1 MADAISGIASPQS
14 NYEKY
19 KDMFTDKH
27 DLVTM
32 DNFYSLLIAEMQN
45 QDPLEPTS
53 NTEFI
58 SQMASFTALQAQ
70 QDTFE
75 TQQMS
80 YANSLIGKTVTVSK
94 GDGEVETGVV
104 SYVKG
109 GETPMINVNGTNYK
123 LSAVSQVHDNGTQQS
138 SSIGDYGAFASSIL
152 GKNAV
157 VQSIDENG
165 AAYYDEGTVSS
176 LEIENGNVR
185 VVVNGYA
192 YNATDVL
199 RVTQPVQEEQSIQ
212 NTFHSR
218 QQAHLAAAH
227 RPHRALLRL
236 NRRYR
241 QEALRQF
248 RLTKTIS
255 RTLRKTTAVTMTD
268 ASMSFL
274 NDIFGKGEVKG
285 CL

>member
-185 VVVNGYA
+185 VDVNGYA

-212 NTFHSR
+212 NTSSVPDNVEPVS
-218 QQAHLAAAH
+218 QQTAGTSGSSTQTAQSTVTADQTVQTRSTAAVQTDEDDIAD
-227 RPHRALLRL
+227 AAE
-236 NRRYR
+236 NDSSDDDRRIY
-241 QEALRQF
+241 ELF
-248 RLTKTIS
+248 
-255 RTLRKTTAVTMTD
+255 
-268 ASMSFL
+268 
-274 NDIFGKGEVKG
+274 E
-285 CL
+285 

>member
-212 NTFHSR
+212 NTSSVPDNVEPVS
-218 QQAHLAAAH
+218 QQTAGASGSSTQTAQNTVTAEQTVQTRSTAAVQTDEDDIAD
-227 RPHRALLRL
+227 AAE
-236 NRRYR
+236 NDSSDDDRRIY
-241 QEALRQF
+241 ELF
-248 RLTKTIS
+248 
-255 RTLRKTTAVTMTD
+255 
-268 ASMSFL
+268 
-274 NDIFGKGEVKG
+274 E
-285 CL
+285 

>member
-165 AAYYDEGTVSS
+165 ATYYDEGTVSS

-212 NTFHSR
+212 NTSSVLDNVEPVS
-218 QQAHLAAAH
+218 QQTAGASGSSTQTAQNTVTAEQTVQTRSTAAVQTDEDDIAD
-227 RPHRALLRL
+227 AAE
-236 NRRYR
+236 NDSSDDDRRIY
-241 QEALRQF
+241 ELF
-248 RLTKTIS
+248 
-255 RTLRKTTAVTMTD
+255 
-268 ASMSFL
+268 
-274 NDIFGKGEVKG
+274 E
-285 CL
+285 

>member
-199 RVTQPVQEEQSIQ
+199 RVTQPVQEEQSVQ
-212 NTFHSR
+212 NTSSVPDNVEPVS
-218 QQAHLAAAH
+218 QQTAGASGSSTQTAQNTVAADQTVQTRSTA
-227 RPHRALLRL
+227 AVQTDEDDIADAAE
-236 NRRYR
+236 NDSSDDDRRIY
-241 QEALRQF
+241 ELF
-248 RLTKTIS
+248 
-255 RTLRKTTAVTMTD
+255 
-268 ASMSFL
+268 
-274 NDIFGKGEVKG
+274 E
-285 CL
+285 

>member
-123 LSAVSQVHDNGTQQS
+123 LSSVSQVHDNGTQQS

-176 LEIENGNVR
+176 LEIESGNVR

-212 NTFHSR
+212 NTSSVPDNVEPVS
-218 QQAHLAAAH
+218 QQTAGTSGSSTQTAQNTVTAEQTVQTRSTAAVQTDEDDIAD
-227 RPHRALLRL
+227 AAE
-236 NRRYR
+236 NDSSDDDRRIY
-241 QEALRQF
+241 ELF
-248 RLTKTIS
+248 
-255 RTLRKTTAVTMTD
+255 
-268 ASMSFL
+268 
-274 NDIFGKGEVKG
+274 E
-285 CL
+285 

>member
-199 RVTQPVQEEQSIQ
+199 RVTQPVQEEQSVQ
-212 NTFHSR
+212 NTSSVPDNVEPVS
-218 QQAHLAAAH
+218 QQTAGTSGSSTQTAQSTVTADQTVQTRSTAAVQTDEDDIAD
-227 RPHRALLRL
+227 AAE
-236 NRRYR
+236 NDSSDDDRRIY
-241 QEALRQF
+241 ELF
-248 RLTKTIS
+248 
-255 RTLRKTTAVTMTD
+255 
-268 ASMSFL
+268 
-274 NDIFGKGEVKG
+274 E
-285 CL
+285 

>member
-165 AAYYDEGTVSS
+165 ATYYDEGTVSS

-199 RVTQPVQEEQSIQ
+199 RVTQPVQEEQSVQ
-212 NTFHSR
+212 NTSSVPDNVEPVS
-218 QQAHLAAAH
+218 QQTAGTSGSGTQTAQSTVTADQTVQTRSTAAVQTDEDDIAD
-227 RPHRALLRL
+227 AAE
-236 NRRYR
+236 NDSSDDDRRIY
-241 QEALRQF
+241 ELF
-248 RLTKTIS
+248 
-255 RTLRKTTAVTMTD
+255 
-268 ASMSFL
+268 
-274 NDIFGKGEVKG
+274 E
-285 CL
+285 

>member
-165 AAYYDEGTVSS
+165 ATYYDEGTVSS

-212 NTFHSR
+212 NTSSVLDNVEPVS
-218 QQAHLAAAH
+218 QQTAGASGSSTQTAQSTVTADQTVQTRSTAAVQTDEDDIAD
-227 RPHRALLRL
+227 AAE
-236 NRRYR
+236 NDSSDDDRRIY
-241 QEALRQF
+241 ELF
-248 RLTKTIS
+248 
-255 RTLRKTTAVTMTD
+255 
-268 ASMSFL
+268 
-274 NDIFGKGEVKG
+274 E
-285 CL
+285 

>member
-157 VQSIDENG
+157 VQSVDENG

-212 NTFHSR
+212 NTSSVPDNVEPVS
-218 QQAHLAAAH
+218 QQTAGTSGSSTQTAQSTVTADQTVQTRSTAAVQTDEDDIAD
-227 RPHRALLRL
+227 AAE
-236 NRRYR
+236 NDSSDDDRRIY
-241 QEALRQF
+241 ELF
-248 RLTKTIS
+248 
-255 RTLRKTTAVTMTD
+255 
-268 ASMSFL
+268 
-274 NDIFGKGEVKG
+274 E
-285 CL
+285 

>member
-165 AAYYDEGTVSS
+165 ATYYDEGTVSS

-212 NTFHSR
+212 NTSSVPDNVEPVS
-218 QQAHLAAAH
+218 QQTAGTSGSSTQTAQSTVTADQTVQTRSTAAVQTDEDDIAD
-227 RPHRALLRL
+227 AAE
-236 NRRYR
+236 NDSGDDDRRIY
-241 QEALRQF
+241 ELF
-248 RLTKTIS
+248 
-255 RTLRKTTAVTMTD
+255 
-268 ASMSFL
+268 
-274 NDIFGKGEVKG
+274 E
-285 CL
+285 

>member
-212 NTFHSR
+212 NTSSVLDNVEPVS
-218 QQAHLAAAH
+218 QQTAGASGSSTQTAQSTVTADQTVQTRSTAAVQTDEDDIAD
-227 RPHRALLRL
+227 AAE
-236 NRRYR
+236 NDSSDDDRRIY
-241 QEALRQF
+241 ELF
-248 RLTKTIS
+248 
-255 RTLRKTTAVTMTD
+255 
-268 ASMSFL
+268 
-274 NDIFGKGEVKG
+274 E
-285 CL
+285 

>member
-1 MADAISGIASPQS
+1 MANTIEGVASPQS

-212 NTFHSR
+212 NTSSVPDNVEPVS
-218 QQAHLAAAH
+218 QQTAGTSGSSTQTAQNTVTAEQTVQTRSTAAVQTDEDDIAD
-227 RPHRALLRL
+227 AAE
-236 NRRYR
+236 NDSSDDDRRIY
-241 QEALRQF
+241 ELF
-248 RLTKTIS
+248 
-255 RTLRKTTAVTMTD
+255 
-268 ASMSFL
+268 
-274 NDIFGKGEVKG
+274 E
-285 CL
+285 